1 MQNHIIKFKLL
12 NAETNMRMNVVEY
25 YGRTIIIE
33 DGESNMKDLIRIT
46 KPDQCIN
53 DINRVLDD
61 YSKQGYLIEEY
72 TAL

>member
-1 MQNHIIKFKLL
+1 
-12 NAETNMRMNVVEY
+12 MNVVEY